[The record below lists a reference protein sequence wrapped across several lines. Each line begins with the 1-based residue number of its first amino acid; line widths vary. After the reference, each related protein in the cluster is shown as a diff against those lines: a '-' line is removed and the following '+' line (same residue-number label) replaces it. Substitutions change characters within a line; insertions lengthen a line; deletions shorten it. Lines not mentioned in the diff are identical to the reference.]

1 MTFTTFD
8 CGHSTTNAVSQT
20 SRFEEIKAIKNR
32 LGHTPFDFQATTV
45 SFLEEAG
52 LRGIVNHEMGLG
64 KTIIECLLLKLH
76 QEDLF
81 PALIITKAGLT
92 YNFLKEIINWTGE
105 IPQILTTK
113 KPNPNFDVY
122 NVFIV
127 SVDTLW
133 RLPWGKIEKFDQ
145 RNPKNAE
152 IRDRFKHICIDEV
165 QTVKNPDAQR
175 TQAVKQ
181 IGAGKRVI
189 TLSGTTIKNNA
200 GEYFIPLHL
209 VRPDVF
215 PTEAGFFKQHVS
227 SYWNGYSF
235 KVGGLSNPARFKQL
249 TSDWIIRFE
258 RSEVMPDLPKIFRQ
272 FQSAAIEDKDM
283 ADAYENELDEF
294 LDFMEQKDNKPSLSD
309 FTNILAFMQKMRHI
323 TGLAK
328 IDPCVEYI
336 EEFLE
341 EHDEEKIT
349 IFAHH
354 KDVIEN
360 LKLRLDALLSKAG
373 MEECA
378 VINAEVKAENRVKVL
393 EEMKA
398 NPKRRVLLA
407 STLAAG
413 EGLNMQFM
421 SNCIILERQWN
432 PANEEQAEARFPRP
446 GSTADQINAIYM
458 LAAGTIDD
466 MLTEIVERKRA
477 IMRQVLDGKNEK
489 WDESSLMQELMNEIV
504 SKGKSKWRLAKQ

>member
-1 MTFTTFD
+1 
-8 CGHSTTNAVSQT
+8 
-20 SRFEEIKAIKNR
+20 
-32 LGHTPFDFQATTV
+32 
-45 SFLEEAG
+45 
-52 LRGIVNHEMGLG
+52 
-64 KTIIECLLLKLH
+64 
-76 QEDLF
+76 
-81 PALIITKAGLT
+81 
-92 YNFLKEIINWTGE
+92 
-105 IPQILTTK
+105 
-113 KPNPNFDVY
+113 
-122 NVFIV
+122 
-127 SVDTLW
+127 
-133 RLPWGKIEKFDQ
+133 
-145 RNPKNAE
+145 
-152 IRDRFKHICIDEV
+152 
-165 QTVKNPDAQR
+165 
-175 TQAVKQ
+175 
-181 IGAGKRVI
+181 
-189 TLSGTTIKNNA
+189 
-200 GEYFIPLHL
+200 
-209 VRPDVF
+209 
-215 PTEAGFFKQHVS
+215 
-227 SYWNGYSF
+227 
-235 KVGGLSNPARFKQL
+235 
-249 TSDWIIRFE
+249 
-258 RSEVMPDLPKIFRQ
+258 
-272 FQSAAIEDKDM
+272 
-283 ADAYENELDEF
+283 
-294 LDFMEQKDNKPSLSD
+294 
-309 FTNILAFMQKMRHI
+309 MQKMRHI